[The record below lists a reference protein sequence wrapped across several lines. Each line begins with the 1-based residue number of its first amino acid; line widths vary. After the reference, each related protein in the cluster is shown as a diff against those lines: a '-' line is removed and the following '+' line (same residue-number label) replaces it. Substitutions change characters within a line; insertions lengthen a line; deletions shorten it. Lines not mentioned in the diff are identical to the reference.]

1 MSSTPQPRP
10 EKVGTLISGALIVT
24 MDAQRRI
31 FRDGT
36 IAIQGERIVAVG
48 PRADLAGR
56 FESEKVIDGSR
67 FVVTPGFVDSHIHIT
82 GDPLTRGYVP
92 DDIDEPFGEKLAR
105 WVIPRFL
112 AHSADDE
119 RLSAQ
124 LAALQMLRSGTTCFL
139 EAGTIRHLDAVVD
152 GLNSSGIR
160 GRVGVW
166 VEGRD
171 AGAVANDTSAIDA
184 AIRTLEDE
192 VRRYPASRGARIA
205 AWPIL
210 VGHAT
215 NTDEV
220 WKAARLLA
228 DKHNLG
234 VAAHM
239 SPFRADTEWYLE
251 HVGRHPIEHLDHIGV
266 LGERLAL
273 THLTHLSSVEVQLLA
288 QSRTNAIFC
297 PSAALRGA
305 FGVSVT
311 GRFPELHAAGVNI
324 ALGTDGDLPD
334 LMRQMPLAS
343 AVFKDARRDARIF
356 PAHEAMNMA
365 VAGGA
370 RVMRLHEE
378 IGSLVAGQKADFVL
392 HDTHRPEWQP
402 LLNALHQMVW
412 SADGRGVH
420 SVWVDGVRV
429 VDNYRCTLLDEEK
442 IYRESQRA
450 AQELLRRSGVPARCA
465 WPML

>member
-1 MSSTPQPRP
+1 MSAAAPIRP
-10 EKVGTLISGALIVT
+10 ERVDTIIAGAVIVT

-31 FRDGT
+31 YGDGT
-36 IAIQGERIVAVG
+36 LAIQGDRIAAVG
-48 PRADLAGR
+48 TRQELAGR
-56 FESEKVIDGSR
+56 FEAKEVIDGSR
-67 FVVTPGFVDSHIHIT
+67 FVITPGFVDAHIHIT

-92 DDIDEPFGEKLAR
+92 DDIDEAFGEKLAR

-112 AHSADDE
+112 AQNPDDE

-139 EAGTIRHLDAVVD
+139 EAGTIRHLDAVVE

-171 AGAVANDTSAIDA
+171 AAAAPHDTSASDA
-184 AIRTLEDE
+184 AIRTLEEE
-192 VRRYPASRGARIA
+192 VGRYPANRGARIA
-205 AWPIL
+205 AWPLL

-215 NTDEV
+215 NTDAV
-220 WKAARLLA
+220 WRAAKSIA
-228 DKHNLG
+228 DSNDLG
-234 VAAHM
+234 VSAHM

-251 HVGRHPIEHLDHIGV
+251 HVGRHPIEHLAHIGV
-266 LGERLAL
+266 LGDRLAL
-273 THLTHLSSVEVQLLA
+273 THLTHLSRAEVQLLA
-288 QSRTNAIFC
+288 QSHTNAIFC

-334 LMRQMPLAS
+334 LMRQMPLGA

-356 PAHEAMNMA
+356 PAHEVLDMA
-365 VAGGA
+365 IAGGA
-370 RVMRLHEE
+370 RLLRLHEQ
-378 IGSLVAGQKADFVL
+378 IGSLATGRKADLVL
-392 HDTHRPEWQP
+392 HDTQRPEWQP
-402 LLNALHQMVW
+402 LLNALHQLVW

-429 VDNYRCTLLDEEK
+429 VDNYRCTLLDEEE
-442 IYRESQRA
+442 IYRKSRRA
-450 AQELLRRSGVPARCA
+450 ARELLQRSGVPARCA
-465 WPML
+465 WPMA